1 VDHIAA
7 ISQPNDK
14 SRNQSIAEKIA
25 KKGGKICKILWRYE
39 IQFKTLF
46 VIATSSNSS
55 RILNYLKDSES
66 RLV

>member
-7 ISQPNDK
+7 ISQPN
-14 SRNQSIAEKIA
+14 NKIA